1 MRSAR
6 RVILGAGGA
15 VVLLAALDAYV
26 VVTVLI
32 DIAEDVGIPLNHLE
46 RATPIV
52 TGFLLGYVAAMPL
65 LGQLSDRY
73 GRRPLIHACLAA
85 FALGSVLTAL
95 AAGEV
100 MVVAG
105 RTVQG
110 VAGGALL
117 PITMALIGDLWDER
131 ERPVALG
138 AVGAAQ
144 ELGSAL
150 GPLYGGVLALIPSAV
165 VAGVEV
171 GGWHAIFW
179 INLPLAALA
188 AVAIHFTVPSGPPT
202 RTDPP
207 PDTTTTLPAAS
218 ASSTP
223 LSAED
228 TPGTTLPSAGGSGTA
243 LPAAD
248 TPDTALPAT
257 AAPSTAVPSADT
269 SDTALP
275 AAGASGT
282 APASAGASGTAA
294 LTAGA
299 LGTASPATPS
309 DGAAGPVEPGGAADE
324 TATGTG
330 TDAAAHRAGGSG
342 AGRVADAGGR
352 RRVDVVGGALL
363 ALALALLV
371 VGLYN
376 PDPAKTVLPPWG
388 LPVIAAGAL
397 AAGIFVWWEIRSP
410 VRLLDLSAT
419 RKGPLLATLA
429 VSFLAGAALLVTMVF
444 VQFTAQTLLG
454 EDALGAALVLARF
467 LAALTVGALLGGLLA
482 RRLGESVVAVAGM
495 MLGAAGYWLMSRWP
509 LELESAGLLVDVD
522 LVVAG
527 LGLGLVIAPVSSAV
541 LRVTSAAQHGVA
553 SAAVVVAR
561 MMGMLIGIAAV
572 SAWGFYRFQSLTAHL
587 DTPLP
592 FGVDAVTYQRQLAEY
607 TAKVQ
612 AALHTEYTEM
622 FLVTAFIC
630 LLGAAVALLMPR
642 ARRGEPPA
650 PG

>member
-1 MRSAR
+1 MRAAR
-6 RVILGAGGA
+6 RVVLGTGGA

-32 DIAEDVGIPLNHLE
+32 DIAEDVNIPLNHLE

-150 GPLYGGVLALIPSAV
+150 GPLYGGVLALIPSTV
-165 VAGVEV
+165 VAGVEL

-188 AVAIHFTVPSGPPT
+188 AVAVHFTVPSGTPT
-202 RTDPP
+202 RTSPAVNPADHATPAP
-207 PDTTTTLPAAS
+207 EATL
-218 ASSTP
+218 
-223 LSAED
+223 
-228 TPGTTLPSAGGSGTA
+228 
-243 LPAAD
+243 
-248 TPDTALPAT
+248 LPAT
-257 AAPSTAVPSADT
+257 AAE
-269 SDTALP
+269 
-275 AAGASGT
+275 
-282 APASAGASGTAA
+282 AA
-294 LTAGA
+294 L
-299 LGTASPATPS
+299 SPATTSEVAQPS
-309 DGAAGPVEPGGAADE
+309 ATTSEVADEAGDAAAE
-324 TATGTG
+324 TATGDG
-330 TDAAAHRAGGSG
+330 AAPVGSG
-342 AGRVADAGGR
+342 GGR

-376 PDPAKTVLPPWG
+376 PDPATTVLPPWG

-397 AAGIFVWWEIRSP
+397 VTGIFVWWEIRSP

-482 RRLGESVVAVAGM
+482 RRLGDSVVAVAGM
-495 MLGAAGYWLMSRWP
+495 VLAAAGYWLMSRWP
-509 LELESAGLLVDVD
+509 LELESAGLVVDVD

-592 FGVDAVTYQRQLAEY
+592 FGVDTVTYQRQLAEY

-642 ARRGEPPA
+642 TRRNAPSTPA
-650 PG
+650 

>member
-1 MRSAR
+1 MRRAR
-6 RVILGAGGA
+6 RVVLGAGGA

-105 RTVQG
+105 RAVQG

-150 GPLYGGVLALIPSAV
+150 GPLYGGVLALIPSTV
-165 VAGVEV
+165 VAGVEL

-188 AVAIHFTVPSGPPT
+188 AVAVHFTVPSG
-202 RTDPP
+202 
-207 PDTTTTLPAAS
+207 
-218 ASSTP
+218 
-223 LSAED
+223 
-228 TPGTTLPSAGGSGTA
+228 
-243 LPAAD
+243 
-248 TPDTALPAT
+248 TPD
-257 AAPSTAVPSADT
+257 AAPST
-269 SDTALP
+269 
-275 AAGASGT
+275 
-282 APASAGASGTAA
+282 
-294 LTAGA
+294 
-299 LGTASPATPS
+299 TPTG
-309 DGAAGPVEPGGAADE
+309 GAAGHVEPGGAAGE
-324 TATGTG
+324 AATGADT
-330 TDAAAHRAGGSG
+330 AAHHAGDSG
-342 AGRVADAGGR
+342 AGRVEVAGAGAAAHRVGDSGAGRVKVAEGR

-454 EDALGAALVLARF
+454 EDALGASLVLARF

-482 RRLGESVVAVAGM
+482 RRLGDGVVAVAGM
-495 MLGAAGYWLMSRWP
+495 VLGAVGYWLMSRWP
-509 LELESAGLLVDVD
+509 LELESAGFLVDVD

-541 LRVTSAAQHGVA
+541 LRVTSATQHGVA

-592 FGVDAVTYQRQLAEY
+592 FGVDTVTYQRQLAEY

-642 ARRGEPPA
+642 TRRDAPSAPA
-650 PG
+650 

>member
-1 MRSAR
+1 MRGAR
-6 RVILGAGGA
+6 RVVLGAGGA

-32 DIAEDVGIPLNHLE
+32 DIAQDVGIPLNHLE

-117 PITMALIGDLWDER
+117 PITMALIGDLWDEH

-150 GPLYGGVLALIPSAV
+150 GPLYGGVLALIPSTV
-165 VAGVEV
+165 VAGVEL

-188 AVAIHFTVPSGPPT
+188 AVAVHFTVPSGPPA
-202 RTDPP
+202 RTGPP
-207 PDTTTTLPAAS
+207 PDPTTTTEPAVPSAAAS
-218 ASSTP
+218 DAPLPSADASGTP
-223 LSAED
+223 
-228 TPGTTLPSAGGSGTA
+228 LPSAGTSGTA
-243 LPAAD
+243 LPA
-248 TPDTALPAT
+248 
-257 AAPSTAVPSADT
+257 VGT
-269 SDTALP
+269 S
-275 AAGASGT
+275 GA
-282 APASAGASGTAA
+282 
-294 LTAGA
+294 
-299 LGTASPATPS
+299 
-309 DGAAGPVEPGGAADE
+309 
-324 TATGTG
+324 ATGTA
-330 TDAAAHRAGGSG
+330 TDAGQAGIG
-342 AGRVADAGGR
+342 GGR

-482 RRLGESVVAVAGM
+482 RRLGESVVAVAGLV
-495 MLGAAGYWLMSRWP
+495 LGAAGYWLMSRWP
-509 LELESAGLLVDVD
+509 LDLRSAGLLVDVD

-572 SAWGFYRFQSLTAHL
+572 SAWGFYRFQSLTAQL

-592 FGVDAVTYQRQLAEY
+592 FGVDALTYQRQLAEY

-642 ARRGEPPA
+642 ARRGQPPA

>member
-1 MRSAR
+1 MTGAR
-6 RVILGAGGA
+6 RVVLGAGGA

-150 GPLYGGVLALIPSAV
+150 GPLYGGVLALIPSTV
-165 VAGVEV
+165 VAGVEL

-188 AVAIHFTVPSGPPT
+188 AVAVHFTVPSGPPA
-202 RTDPP
+202 RTGPP
-207 PDTTTTLPAAS
+207 PDTTTATEPA
-218 ASSTP
+218 
-223 LSAED
+223 
-228 TPGTTLPSAGGSGTA
+228 LPSAATPGTA
-243 LPAAD
+243 LPSAA
-248 TPDTALPAT
+248 TPDTALP
-257 AAPSTAVPSADT
+257 SAGT
-269 SDTALP
+269 SDAAL
-275 AAGASGT
+275 
-282 APASAGASGTAA
+282 SAVGASGTAA
-294 LTAGA
+294 PAAGIP
-299 LGTASPATPS
+299 GTASPT
-309 DGAAGPVEPGGAADE
+309 
-324 TATGTG
+324 TATG
-330 TDAAAHRAGGSG
+330 AGQVGIG
-342 AGRVADAGGR
+342 GGR

-482 RRLGESVVAVAGM
+482 RRLGDSVVAVAGM
-495 MLGAAGYWLMSRWP
+495 VLGAAGYWLMSRWP
-509 LELESAGLLVDVD
+509 LDLKSAGLLVDVD

-642 ARRGEPPA
+642 ARRSGPPT

>member
-1 MRSAR
+1 MRGAR
-6 RVILGAGGA
+6 RVVLGAGGA

-165 VAGVEV
+165 VAGVEL

-179 INLPLAALA
+179 INVPLAALA
-188 AVAIHFTVPSGPPT
+188 AVAVHFTVPSGNPT
-202 RTDPP
+202 RPGPP
-207 PDTTTTLPAAS
+207 HDTTTAPEPALPSAA
-218 ASSTP
+218 APGTAP
-223 LSAED
+223 QA
-228 TPGTTLPSAGGSGTA
+228 TPGMALPSAGASS
-243 LPAAD
+243 
-248 TPDTALPAT
+248 T
-257 AAPSTAVPSADT
+257 AAP
-269 SDTALP
+269 
-275 AAGASGT
+275 
-282 APASAGASGTAA
+282 
-294 LTAGA
+294 TAGA
-299 LGTASPATPS
+299 PGTASPTTPA
-309 DGAAGPVEPGGAADE
+309 DGAAGQVEPDGAADE
-324 TATGTG
+324 GA
-330 TDAAAHRAGGSG
+330 SG
-342 AGRVADAGGR
+342 AGADATAHHAGGAGATAR
-352 RRVDVVGGALL
+352 AAAAGGGKRRVDVVGGALL

-397 AAGIFVWWEIRSP
+397 VTGIFVWWEIRSP

-454 EDALGAALVLARF
+454 EDALGASLVLARF

-482 RRLGESVVAVAGM
+482 RRLGDSVVAVAGM
-495 MLGAAGYWLMSRWP
+495 VLAAAGYWLMSRWP
-509 LELESAGLLVDVD
+509 LELKSAGLLVDVD

-592 FGVDAVTYQRQLAEY
+592 FGVDAATYQRRLAEY

-642 ARRGEPPA
+642 ARHS
-650 PG
+650 